1 MTSDHLSEKLAAL
14 IEAFERL
21 SAIDDPVLFPIELEE
36 EQKKSGLR
44 LGTFKSSFQAWKAQQ
59 QDRGGEN

>member
-1 MTSDHLSEKLAAL
+1 MTRDRTSEKLATL
-14 IEAFERL
+14 IVAFERL

-44 LGTFKSSFQAWKAQQ
+44 LGTFKAAFQAWKAQQ
-59 QDRGGEN
+59 DEQGEA